1 MLFLAVVQTRNQ
13 LMEIIHGFD
22 SEFIPSIT
30 TPRFVTDYAGDPNDE
45 VLVVETD
52 ESARAYPIPIL
63 DLHHMVND
71 TVDGTP
77 VLVAWCPLCGSGVVY
92 ERTIEKQE
100 LTFEFAGKLAD
111 NNFVMRDI
119 ETGTEWKQSTGEGL
133 SGDLEG
139 VTLPLQ
145 SARMTTW
152 NSFQDAYPAG
162 VVLAPPEEPTPYLF
176 YRFEKTAT
184 RLISNPAG
192 REFLDGVS
200 KFVRAAN
207 LARDPQHGSSDVS
220 IRPFFRLMQA
230 GVELSDWVLG
240 RSERSVQYDGEPM
253 ALYESGR
260 VFGFPPVH
268 GGTRE
273 WDNQGLDGLRAKTR
287 VLGVSTD
294 GAALGFPRP
303 HVEAADGV
311 VRATVGETDVVV
323 FATDDEL
330 VAYDAPGF
338 SFEAT
343 DDPDRFVGDGAKW
356 DVATGESTDGRTLS
370 RLPARWTF
378 AFSWQSDHE
387 TARLYGC

>member
-1 MLFLAVVQTRNQ
+1 
-13 LMEIIHGFD
+13 MEIIRGFD

-30 TPRFVTDYAGDPNDE
+30 TPRFVTDYAGDPDDE

-52 ESARAYPIPIL
+52 NSARAYPIPIL

-77 VLVAWCPLCGSGVVY
+77 LLVAWCPLCGSGVVY
-92 ERTIEKQE
+92 DRSIEDQE

-119 ETGTEWKQSTGEGL
+119 ETGTEWKQSTGAGL

-139 VTLPLQ
+139 ATLTLR

-152 NSFQDAYPAG
+152 ESFRDAYPDG

-192 REFLDGVS
+192 QEFLDGIS
-200 KFVRAAN
+200 KIIRAAN
-207 LARDPQHGSSDVS
+207 LVRDPQTGTSDVS

-230 GVELSDWVLG
+230 GVELSDWVFG
-240 RSERSVQYDGEPM
+240 RSERRVQYDGEPM
-253 ALYESGR
+253 ALYEGSR

-268 GGTRE
+268 GGTRKWE
-273 WDNQGLDGLRAKTR
+273 GGGLDDIHAKTR
-287 VLGVSTD
+287 VLGVSIN
-294 GAALGFPRP
+294 GAAVGFPRP
-303 HVEAADGV
+303 HVEAAGGV
-311 VRATVGETDVVV
+311 VKATVGGTEVIV

-330 VAYDAPGF
+330 VAYEAPGFDFDATDAPG
-338 SFEAT
+338 SFL
-343 DDPDRFVGDGAKW
+343 GDGTEW
-356 DVATGESTDGRTLS
+356 DVATGESTDGRTLT
-370 RLPARWTF
+370 RVPARWTF
-378 AFSWQSDHE
+378 AFSWQTDHDNARFYEPGADASSDGSE
-387 TARLYGC
+387 ENN